1 MSIQLVEVLT
11 EEVTSEG
18 RPSAEI
24 VQENRDYTLFSW
36 SVQGA
41 MHPIHLKRAEGVY
54 FWDGDDNRWLD
65 FSAQLINMNVGHQH
79 PKVLNAIKKQV
90 DELCF
95 AGPGFA
101 TEPRGK
107 LGRKLADVTGL
118 AKSFFTL
125 GGSEA
130 NENAMKIAR
139 LFTGRNKIITRYR
152 SYHGATMGSMTA
164 SGDPRRWPVEPG
176 VPGIVRAFDPYC
188 YRCPFGQKVE
198 TCHRECV
205 SHIEEIIQ
213 MEGPNEIAAIMV
225 EGITGSNG
233 ILIPPD
239 DYYPKLRALCDKYGI
254 LLIDDEVMSGFGRTG
269 KYLATQ
275 HYGIKADIVT
285 AAKGLTSGFM
295 PLGAVIVS
303 DPIAQYFETHM
314 LYGGLTYSGHP
325 VACAAANANLA
336 VYEEES
342 IFENVETQGV
352 YLSARLKAMRDRFA
366 CVGDVRAIGL
376 FSVIELV
383 KDKATKEP
391 LAPFNGASAEMAKLG
406 AYLKSQHLY
415 AFLRFNM
422 LWVCPPLVITE
433 EQLAEGLDI
442 IECGLKLIDESLE
455 VSRRNP
461 EEVHAPVRLT
471 SASH

>member
-1 MSIQLVEVLT
+1 MSTQLIELHLEHASEELTSQEV
-11 EEVTSEG
+11 
-18 RPSAEI
+18 I
-24 VQENRDYTLFSW
+24 QENRDYTLFSW

-41 MHPIHLKRAEGVY
+41 ANPIHLKRAEGVY

-79 PKVLNAIKKQV
+79 PKVLDAIKKQV

-101 TEPRGK
+101 TEPRGR
-107 LGRKLADVTGL
+107 LGKKLAEVTGL
-118 AKSFFTL
+118 AKAFFTL

-176 VPGIVRAFDPYC
+176 LPGIVRAFDPYC

-205 SHIEEIIQ
+205 SHMEEIIQ

-233 ILIPPD
+233 IIIPPD

-275 HYGIKADIVT
+275 HYGIKPDIVT
-285 AAKGLTSGFM
+285 AAKGLTSGYM
-295 PLGAVIVS
+295 PLGTVIVS
-303 DPIAQYFETHM
+303 DVIAQYFETHM

-325 VACAAANANLA
+325 VSCAAANANLA

-352 YLSARLKAMRDRFA
+352 YLAARLNAMKEKFA

-383 KDKATKEP
+383 KDKVTKAP
-391 LAPFNGASAEMAKLG
+391 LAPFNGTSAEMVKLG
-406 AYLKSQHLY
+406 AYLKAKRLY
-415 AFLRFNM
+415 AFMRFNM

-433 EQLAEGLDI
+433 QQLAEGLDI
-442 IECGLKLIDESLE
+442 IEDGLKLIDATIQLNRSDVEK
-455 VSRRNP
+455 N
-461 EEVHAPVRLT
+461 HAAIPLT

>member
-1 MSIQLVEVLT
+1 MTPQLL
-11 EEVTSEG
+11 
-18 RPSAEI
+18 EI
-24 VQENRDYTLFSW
+24 EPRNLSDAQRSSQEIIQENRDYTLFSW
-36 SVQGA
+36 SVQNA
-41 MHPIHLKRAEGVY
+41 ANPIHLKRAEGVY
-54 FWDGDDNRWLD
+54 FWDGEDNRWLD

-79 PKVLNAIKKQV
+79 PKVLDAIKKQV

-101 TEPRGK
+101 TEPRGT
-107 LGRKLADVTGL
+107 LGHKLAEATGL
-118 AKSFFTL
+118 AKAFFTL

-139 LFTGRNKIITRYR
+139 LFTGRDKIITRYR

-198 TCHRECV
+198 SCHRECV

-213 MEGPNEIAAIMV
+213 MEGAHTIAAIMV

-269 KYLATQ
+269 KFLATQ
-275 HYGIKADIVT
+275 HYGIKPDIVT
-285 AAKGLTSGFM
+285 AAKGLTSGYM
-295 PLGAVIVS
+295 PLGTVIVS
-303 DPIAQYFETHM
+303 DAIAQYFETHM

-325 VACAAANANLA
+325 VSCAAANANLA

-352 YLSARLKAMRDRFA
+352 YLAARLNAIKKRFD

-383 KDKATKEP
+383 RDKATKEP
-391 LAPFNGASAEMAKLG
+391 LAPFNGTSPEMAKLAG
-406 AYLKSQHLY
+406 YLKSQHLY
-415 AFLRFNM
+415 AFTRFNM

-433 EQLAEGLDI
+433 EQLAAGLDI
-442 IECGLKLIDESLE
+442 IEEGLKLIDATIQLSRTTLE
-455 VSRRNP
+455 KD
-461 EEVHAPVRLT
+461 HAAIPLT